1 MPSPYYPFMSLFF
14 PSRAKEAKTKNKIT
28 PDLRLSLGTTVFNT
42 HEKLETIVI
51 QNLVVG
57 AGGVNNV
64 YHGLCKNGEFS
75 HIPFVVCG

>member
-1 MPSPYYPFMSLFF
+1 M
-14 PSRAKEAKTKNKIT
+14 
-28 PDLRLSLGTTVFNT
+28 
-42 HEKLETIVI
+42 VI

-64 YHGLCKNGEFS
+64 YYGLCKNGEFS